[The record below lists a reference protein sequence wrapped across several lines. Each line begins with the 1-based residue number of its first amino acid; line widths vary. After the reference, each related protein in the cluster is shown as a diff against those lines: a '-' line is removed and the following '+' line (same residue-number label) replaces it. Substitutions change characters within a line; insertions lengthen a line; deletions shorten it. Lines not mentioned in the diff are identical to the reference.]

1 MYVGICYIRICYI
14 WIMDMLYREGICYIG
29 IMDMLY
35 RDMLYKDNFDNIY
48 VCFTD
53 ETFRWVETSK

>member
-1 MYVGICYIRICYI
+1 MLYRDMVYG
-14 WIMDMLYREGICYIG
+14 DMLY
-29 IMDMLY
+29 MDMLY
-35 RDMLYKDNFDNIY
+35 RDMLYKYNFDNIY